1 MVLREECVLIEAN
14 LRRYDY
20 ASGNATTKRILSSG
34 ICDMNH
40 YIATKGRFLID
51 DNNNFYCSSMQANQQ
66 QQLDAVDKRLLNEI
80 QWVFPLADRPYLE
93 IAERYDI
100 SEEDVMRRIAFMK
113 NMGIIRQ
120 INAIFDTRRLGYKSA
135 LVAFAVR
142 PDKLDEVA
150 EKVNEHP
157 GVSHNY
163 ERNHEYNMWFTL
175 AVPPGSDMKQELDR
189 MASFEGVVKHRVLP
203 TLKLYKIG
211 VRLDMVNKDPDK
223 LEPTE
228 KVKHL
233 NPEKVQLTERDIQFI
248 RELQKD
254 LSVAPEPFKEL
265 ANNLGITTAE
275 LFAKAAEYENTGIMR
290 RFAAI
295 LRHREAGFLA
305 NGMVVWHVP
314 DNKVDEVGFRL
325 AAFPQVSHCYRRP
338 VYPDWRFN
346 LFSMVHARTL
356 QAAEKIAAEMSE
368 TVGMKDYQI
377 LFSSREF
384 KKERVKYFV

>member
-1 MVLREECVLIEAN
+1 
-14 LRRYDY
+14 
-20 ASGNATTKRILSSG
+20 
-34 ICDMNH
+34 
-40 YIATKGRFLID
+40 
-51 DNNNFYCSSMQANQQ
+51 MQSNRQQ
-66 QQLDAVDKRLLNEI
+66 QQLDAVDKKLLNDI
-80 QWVFPLADRPYLE
+80 QWVFPLVDRPYLE
-93 IAERYDI
+93 IAKRYDI
-100 SEEDVMRRIAFMK
+100 SEEDVMCRIAFLK

-135 LVAFAVR
+135 LIAFAVR
-142 PDKLDEVA
+142 PDKLDSVA
-150 EKVNEHP
+150 EKINEHP

-175 AVPPGSDMKQELDR
+175 AVPPGSDMKKDLDR
-189 MASFEGVVKHRVLP
+189 MASFEGVIKHRVLP

-223 LEPTE
+223 LAPTD
-228 KVKHL
+228 KVKHP
-233 NPEKVQLTERDIQFI
+233 NQEKVQLDERDREFI

-254 LSVAPEPFKEL
+254 LAVVPEPFKEL
-265 ANNLGITTAE
+265 ANSLGITTAQ

-295 LRHREAGFLA
+295 LRHREAGFVA
-305 NGMVVWHVP
+305 NGMVVWQVP
-314 DNKVDEVGFRL
+314 ENRIDEVGLRL

-338 VYPDWRFN
+338 IYPDWRFN

-356 QAAEKIAAEMSE
+356 KAAEKIAIEMSE
-368 TVGMKDYQI
+368 TVGIKEYQI

-384 KKERVKYFV
+384 KKERIKYFV

>member
-1 MVLREECVLIEAN
+1 
-14 LRRYDY
+14 
-20 ASGNATTKRILSSG
+20 
-34 ICDMNH
+34 
-40 YIATKGRFLID
+40 
-51 DNNNFYCSSMQANQQ
+51 MQANQQ
-66 QQLDAVDKRLLNEI
+66 QQLDAIDKELLNEI
-80 QWVFPLADRPYLE
+80 QWVFPLVDRPYLE
-93 IAERYDI
+93 IAKRYDI
-100 SEEDVMRRIAFMK
+100 SEEDVMHRMAFMK
-113 NMGIIRQ
+113 EIGVIRQ

-135 LVAFAVR
+135 LIAFAVR
-142 PDKLDEVA
+142 PDKLDYVA
-150 EKVNEHP
+150 NKVNEHP

-175 AVPPGSDMKQELDR
+175 AVPPGSDIKRDLDR
-189 MASFEGVVKHRVLP
+189 MTSFEGVIKHRVLP

-211 VRLDMVNKDPDK
+211 VKLDMVNKDPDK
-223 LEPTE
+223 LVPTDN
-228 KVKHL
+228 VKHL
-233 NPEKVQLTERDIQFI
+233 NQEKVQLSERDREFI

-254 LSVAPEPFKEL
+254 LAIIPEPFKDL
-265 ANNLGITTAE
+265 ANSLGVTTAE
-275 LFAKAAEYENTGIMR
+275 LFAQATEYENTGIMR

-295 LRHREAGFLA
+295 LRHREAGFVA

-314 DNKVDEVGFRL
+314 ENKVDEVGFRL

-356 QAAEKIAAEMSE
+356 QAAEKIAENMSE
-368 TVGMKDYQI
+368 TVGIRDYQI

>member
-1 MVLREECVLIEAN
+1 
-14 LRRYDY
+14 
-20 ASGNATTKRILSSG
+20 
-34 ICDMNH
+34 
-40 YIATKGRFLID
+40 
-51 DNNNFYCSSMQANQQ
+51 MQANQQ
-66 QQLDAVDKRLLNEI
+66 LDEIDKKLLNEI
-80 QWVFPLADRPYLE
+80 QWVFPLVGRPYLE
-93 IAERYDI
+93 IAEKHGI
-100 SEEDVMRRIAFMK
+100 SEQDAMRRVKALKKI
-113 NMGIIRQ
+113 GLIRQ

-135 LVAFAVR
+135 LVAFSVK
-142 PDKLDEVA
+142 PDKLDQVA
-150 EKVNEHP
+150 DRINEHP

-175 AVPPGSDMKQELDR
+175 AVPPGSDMKQDLDS
-189 MASFEGVVKHRVLP
+189 MAALDGVIKYRVLP

-211 VRLDMVNKDPDK
+211 VRLDMVNEDAEKP
-223 LEPTE
+223 EPTDE
-228 KVKHL
+228 VKEL
-233 NPEKVQLTERDIQFI
+233 NPEKVHLTERDKEFV

-254 LSVAPEPFKEL
+254 LAVVEEPFKEL
-265 ANNLGITTAE
+265 ADNLGITTEE
-275 LFAKAAEYENTGIMR
+275 LFAKAKEYEGIGIMR

-295 LRHREAGFLA
+295 LRHRDAGFVA

-314 DNKVDEVGFRL
+314 EDRIDDVGFKL

-356 QAAEKIAAEMSE
+356 QAAEKLAVEMSE
-368 TVGMKDYQI
+368 TISVKDYQI

>member
-1 MVLREECVLIEAN
+1 LG
-14 LRRYDY
+14 
-20 ASGNATTKRILSSG
+20 S
-34 ICDMNH
+34 
-40 YIATKGRFLID
+40 
-51 DNNNFYCSSMQANQQ
+51 NFTRAMQAN
-66 QQLDAVDKRLLNEI
+66 QQLDAVDKKLLNEI

-93 IAERYDI
+93 IANKHGI
-100 SEEDVMRRIAFMK
+100 SEQDVMRRITSLK
-113 NMGIIRQ
+113 KMGLIRQ

-142 PDKLDEVA
+142 PDKLDQVA
-150 EKVNEHP
+150 DKVNEHP

-175 AVPPGSDMKQELDR
+175 AVPPGSDMKQDLDR
-189 MASFEGVVKHRVLP
+189 MAALDGVIKYRVLP

-211 VRLDMVNKDPDK
+211 VRLDMVNEDA
-223 LEPTE
+223 E
-228 KVKHL
+228 KPKPSDDVKEL
-233 NPEKVQLTERDIQFI
+233 NPEKVQLTERDKEFI

-254 LSVAPEPFKEL
+254 LAVVPEPFREL
-265 ANNLGITTAE
+265 ADNLGITTKE
-275 LFAKAAEYENTGIMR
+275 LFAKAKEYESIRIMR

-295 LRHREAGFLA
+295 LRHRDAGFVA
-305 NGMVVWHVP
+305 NGMVVWHVSE
-314 DNKVDEVGFRL
+314 DKIDEVGFKL

-346 LFSMVHARTL
+346 LFSMVHARSL
-356 QAAEKIAAEMSE
+356 AAAEKMAVEMSQ
-368 TVGMKDYQI
+368 TIGINDYQI

>member
-1 MVLREECVLIEAN
+1 
-14 LRRYDY
+14 
-20 ASGNATTKRILSSG
+20 
-34 ICDMNH
+34 
-40 YIATKGRFLID
+40 
-51 DNNNFYCSSMQANQQ
+51 MQADQQQ
-66 QQLDAVDKRLLNEI
+66 QQLDAIDKKLLNDI
-80 QWVFPLADRPYLE
+80 QWVFPLVDRPYLE
-93 IAERYDI
+93 IAKKHEI
-100 SEEDVMRRIAFMK
+100 SEEDVMRRISILK
-113 NMGIIRQ
+113 EMGIIRQ

-135 LVAFAVR
+135 LIAFAVKSE
-142 PDKLDEVA
+142 KLDHVA
-150 EKVNEHP
+150 EMVNKHP

-175 AVPPGSDMKQELDR
+175 AVPPGSDIKRDLYK
-189 MASFEGVVKHRVLP
+189 MALFEGVIKYRVLP

-211 VRLDMVNKDPDK
+211 VRLDMVNKDQDK
-223 LEPTE
+223 PRPID
-228 KVKHL
+228 KVKQI
-233 NPEKVQLTERDIQFI
+233 NSEKGKITERDRQFI

-254 LSVAPEPFKEL
+254 LAVVSEPFKDV
-265 ANNLGITTAE
+265 ANNLDITTAQ
-275 LFAKAAEYENTGIMR
+275 LFAKAKEYEETGIMR

-295 LRHREAGFLA
+295 LRHRQVGFVA

-314 DNKVDEVGFRL
+314 DDKIDEVGFRL

-338 VYPDWRFN
+338 TYPDWRFN

-368 TVGMKDYQI
+368 IVSISDYQI